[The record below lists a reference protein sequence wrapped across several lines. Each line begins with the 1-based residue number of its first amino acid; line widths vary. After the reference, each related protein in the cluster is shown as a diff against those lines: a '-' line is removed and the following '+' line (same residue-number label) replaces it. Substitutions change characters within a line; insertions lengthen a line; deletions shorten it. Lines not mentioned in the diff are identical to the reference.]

1 MQGAGKTF
9 DRVSAIR
16 TGRRGRGRAGLVQGQ
31 PSRGLCVF
39 WDALRIG
46 SMVDTMTPCPPHAGE
61 QRMAR
66 NIRLSVKIA
75 SGFAIVLLLTSVLGA
90 ISLWNMRKVGDLS
103 KKLETEIL
111 PEAMVGNNIER
122 NAQDMMYQDA
132 GYLSTRDKARFDA
145 GRKKFEEVKKYL
157 EEARALGA
165 RSPDLGR
172 LVTGAAQAE
181 AKLNEYERLVGECV
195 ARHENM
201 ANLGIAMDQAAEKFM
216 KNAYDYLLER
226 NEKMK
231 STIEFAGSSDEL
243 LDRRNE
249 ISTIHHVIDLGNWI
263 LTANARAQAGADPSQ
278 INAIQQ
284 HFTEIEKNLDQL
296 KEKSTTGRSKK
307 VLADISA
314 AGEAYGKA
322 MREFFADV
330 QTLQEMNRKMAA
342 AGELLLQTAKDV
354 AAAGMEH
361 ARQMSGTSHA
371 SMEYTALVVAAGLA
385 VVLLLGIVLAWV
397 IVRSIARPINRVVA
411 GLSESAGQVSAAS
424 IEVSSASQELA
435 DGASVQAAS
444 IEETASSLE
453 EMSSMTR
460 KTASNAG
467 EANQLMAAT
476 TEAAARANQS
486 MEKLNSSMR
495 EISKASEETSKII
508 RTIDEIAFQT
518 NLLALNAAVEAARA
532 GEAGAGFAV
541 VADEVRNLA
550 MRAADAARNTADL
563 IEGTVRRVKEG
574 AALVQETEAGF
585 HEVVENISKSSTLV
599 GEITEGSQEQAEG
612 IGQVANAVHEMDK
625 VVAQNAASAEES
637 ASASEELSAQAE
649 QLREFVWELLALV
662 KGGSAGRNGDGHEYI
677 PRPSAALSAS
687 RADAPDEAFPLSRP
701 GEGKGLPSR
710 SSTEKEIPP
719 SQVIPFDDE
728 DF

>member
-1 MQGAGKTF
+1 
-9 DRVSAIR
+9 
-16 TGRRGRGRAGLVQGQ
+16 
-31 PSRGLCVF
+31 
-39 WDALRIG
+39 
-46 SMVDTMTPCPPHAGE
+46 MVK
-61 QRMAR
+61 
-66 NIRLSVKIA
+66 NVRLSLKIA
-75 SGFAIVLLLTSVLGA
+75 SGFTVLLVLTTGLGV
-90 ISLWNMRKVGDLS
+90 ISLWNMLKVGDLS
-103 KKLETEIL
+103 QKLEREIL
-111 PEAMVGNNIER
+111 PEAVVGNDIER
-122 NAQDMMYQDA
+122 STQGMMYQDV
-132 GYLSTRDKARFDA
+132 GYLSTRDKSRFDM
-145 GRKKFEEVKKYL
+145 GRKRFEEVKKYL
-157 EEARALGA
+157 EEAGKLGA

-181 AKLNEYERLVGECV
+181 AKLNEYERLVEESV
-195 ARHENM
+195 TRHENM
-201 ANLGIAMDQAAEKFM
+201 ANLGITMDEAAEKFM

-231 STIEFAGSSDEL
+231 STIEFAGSSEEL

-263 LTANARAQAGADPSQ
+263 LTANARAQAGADPAQ
-278 INAIQQ
+278 LNAIQQ

-296 KEKSTTGRSKK
+296 KTKSTTGRSKR
-307 VLADISA
+307 VLGDISA
-314 AGEAYGKA
+314 AAEAYGKA
-322 MREFFADV
+322 MHEFFVNV

-342 AGELLLQTAKDV
+342 AGELLLQTARYLAV
-354 AAAGMEH
+354 AGTEH
-361 ARQMSGTSHA
+361 AREMSRISHA
-371 SMEYTALVVAAGLA
+371 SMEYTALLVTAGLA
-385 VVLLLGIVLAWV
+385 VTLLLGIVLTCL
-397 IVRSIARPINRVVA
+397 IVRSIAKPINRVVV

-424 IEVSSASQELA
+424 IQVSSASQELA
-435 DGASVQAAS
+435 DGASEQAAS

-453 EMSSMTR
+453 EMSAMTR

-467 EANQLMAAT
+467 QADVLMAST
-476 TEAAARANQS
+476 REAAARANQS

-508 RTIDEIAFQT
+508 KTIDEIAFQT

-612 IGQVANAVHEMDK
+612 IEQVAKAVHEMDK

-649 QLREFVWELLALV
+649 QLREFVGELLGLV
-662 KGGSAGRNGDGHEYI
+662 KGRALGRNGDRHEFVNE
-677 PRPSAALSAS
+677 PPSQTASAAGEP
-687 RADAPDEAFPLSRP
+687 DAPGKPVSVSRR
-701 GEGKGLPSR
+701 GEGKGRDLPDR
-710 SSTEKEIPP
+710 LSTEKEISP